1 MQRRQF
7 LGAAGA
13 AFGASLAGCSDRL
26 GTEATTTGSSTDT
39 ESAPTSLSTMSS
51 EGSVTVPVYQW
62 GIARDSWADRGI
74 DLGYETASFG
84 KYNRQVTE
92 ELTEVGAPSTVA
104 QLNFIDKGEP
114 LTFVGQELNMF
125 NRMFVH
131 ADDESID
138 DPTDLADKR
147 LGLPASLGSTTS
159 TVHRA
164 LVDDEYGFDIVEDTA
179 ETRAAPPPQLWES
192 LHDGDLDAISE
203 FSGFTI
209 RGIAAD
215 SVRTVFDP
223 HELWVERT
231 GVGIP
236 TTTFTVR
243 RGWLAENAETVDEF
257 LAGWQESLTSFR
269 ENAATALEEYGDEA
283 GLEPEEAET
292 TRELMDDG
300 VVFGPAYYDD
310 DLADAHW
317 QFFELLADADA
328 ISLGEKDTTFTTAG
342 ELRS

>member
-13 AFGASLAGCSDRL
+13 ALGASLAGCSDQV
-26 GTEATTTGSSTDT
+26 GTEVTTTESSTTTGSS
-39 ESAPTSLSTMSS
+39 PTSLSTMSS
-51 EGSVTVPVYQW
+51 EGSVTVPVYRW
-62 GIARDSWADRGI
+62 GIDREHWANYGI
-74 DLGYETASFG
+74 DLSYETTSFG
-84 KYNRQVTE
+84 KYNRQVVE

-104 QLNFIDKGEP
+104 QLNFIEKGEP

-125 NRMFVH
+125 NRMFVR
-131 ADDESID
+131 ADDESIE

-164 LVDDEYGFDIVEDTA
+164 LIDDEYGFDIVEDTA

-215 SVRTVFDP
+215 SVRTIFDP

-243 RGWLAENAETVDEF
+243 RGWMEENAGSADDF
-257 LAGWQESLTSFR
+257 LAGWQASLTSFR

-292 TRELMDDG
+292 TRELMDRG

-310 DLADAHW
+310 ELADAHW
-317 QFFELLADADA
+317 QFFELLADAGA
-328 ISLGEKDTTFTTAG
+328 ISLGERETTFTTAE